1 MSVLSASSK
10 HHKLRGDEL
19 KMVRNIAFVLAA
31 MALPALAAD
40 YSIDSA
46 HSAAQFSVRH
56 LMVSNVRGE
65 FSKVAGTVVY
75 DEAKPAATTIEASVD
90 VSTLSTREPQR
101 DTHLKSPDFF
111 DVAKYPS
118 FTFKSTRVRK
128 TAQGLDVNGDL
139 TIHGVTKPVVLH
151 VSGITKEI
159 KDPFGLLRR
168 GATATT
174 VINRKDF
181 GMIWNKALDGGGVMV
196 GDEVTI
202 TLDIEVTRKPA

>member
-1 MSVLSASSK
+1 M
-10 HHKLRGDEL
+10 
-19 KMVRNIAFVLAA
+19 KMVRNFAIVLAA
-31 MALPALAAD
+31 LALPVLAAD

-65 FSKVAGTVVY
+65 FGKLTGKVVY
-75 DEAKPAATTIEASVD
+75 DDARPTATTVEASVD
-90 VSTLSTREPQR
+90 VSTVSTREPQR

-111 DVAKYPS
+111 DVAQYPS
-118 FTFKSTRVRK
+118 FTFKSTSVKK
-128 TAQGLDVNGDL
+128 TAQGLDVTGEL
-139 TIHGVTKPVVLH
+139 TIHGVSKPVVLH

-181 GMIWNKALDGGGVMV
+181 GMTWNKNLDGGGVVV

>member
-1 MSVLSASSK
+1 M
-10 HHKLRGDEL
+10 
-19 KMVRNIAFVLAA
+19 KMVRNFAIVLT
-31 MALPALAAD
+31 ALAIPALAAD

-65 FSKVAGTVVY
+65 FSKLTGKVVY
-75 DEAKPAATTIEASVD
+75 DDARPAATTVEASVD
-90 VSTLSTREPQR
+90 VSTVSTREPQR

-118 FTFKSTRVRK
+118 FTFKSTSVKK
-128 TAQGLDVNGDL
+128 TAQGLDVTGEL
-139 TIHGVTKPVVLH
+139 TIHGVSKPVVLH

-181 GMIWNKALDGGGVMV
+181 GMTWNKNLDGGGVVV

>member
-1 MSVLSASSK
+1 M
-10 HHKLRGDEL
+10 
-19 KMVRNIAFVLAA
+19 KMVRNFAIVLAA
-31 MALPALAAD
+31 LALPALAAD

-56 LMVSNVRGE
+56 MMVSNVRGE
-65 FSKVAGTVVY
+65 FSKLTGKVVY
-75 DEAKPAATTIEASVD
+75 DDARPTATTVEASVD
-90 VSTLSTREPQR
+90 VSTVSTREPQR

-111 DVAKYPS
+111 DVAQYPS
-118 FTFKSTRVRK
+118 FTFKSTSVKK
-128 TAQGLDVNGDL
+128 TPQGLDVSGEL
-139 TIHGVTKPVVLH
+139 TIHGVSKPVVLH

-181 GMIWNKALDGGGVMV
+181 GMTWNKNLDGGGVVV

>member
-1 MSVLSASSK
+1 MI
-10 HHKLRGDEL
+10 
-19 KMVRNIAFVLAA
+19 RNIAFVLAA
-31 MALPALAAD
+31 LALPALAAD

-56 LMVSNVRGE
+56 LMVSNVKGE
-65 FSKVAGTVVY
+65 FGKLTGKVVY
-75 DEAKPAATTIEASVD
+75 DDAKPTAITVEASVD
-90 VSTLSTREPQR
+90 VSTISTREAAR
-101 DTHLKSPDFF
+101 DQHLKSPDFF
-111 DVAKYPS
+111 DAAKYPT
-118 FTFKSTRVRK
+118 FDFKSTGAKK
-128 TAQGLDVNGDL
+128 TAQGLDLSGNL

-151 VSGITKEI
+151 VTGITKEI

-181 GMIWNKALDGGGVMV
+181 GMSWNKNLDGGGVVV

>member
-1 MSVLSASSK
+1 M
-10 HHKLRGDEL
+10 
-19 KMVRNIAFVLAA
+19 KMVRNFAIVLAA
-31 MALPALAAD
+31 LAIPALAAD

-65 FSKVAGTVVY
+65 FSKLTGKVVY
-75 DEAKPAATTIEASVD
+75 DDARPAATTVEASVD
-90 VSTLSTREPQR
+90 VSTVSTREPQR

-118 FTFKSTRVRK
+118 FTFKSTSAKK
-128 TAQGLDVNGDL
+128 TAQGLDVTGEL
-139 TIHGVTKPVVLH
+139 TIHGVSKPVVLH

-181 GMIWNKALDGGGVMV
+181 GMTWNKNLDGGGVVV

>member
-1 MSVLSASSK
+1 MKS
-10 HHKLRGDEL
+10 
-19 KMVRNIAFVLAA
+19 VRNIAFVLAA
-31 MALPALAAD
+31 VALPALAAD

-65 FSKVAGTVVY
+65 FSKVTGKVVY
-75 DEAKPAATTIEASVD
+75 DDAKPTATAVEASVD
-90 VSTLSTREPQR
+90 VATVNTREPKR
-101 DTHLKSPDFF
+101 DEHLKSPDFF
-111 DVAKYPS
+111 DAAKYPS
-118 FTFKSTRVRK
+118 FTFKSTSVKK
-128 TAQGLDVNGDL
+128 TAQGLDVSGQL
-139 TIHGVTKPVVLH
+139 TIHGVSKPVVLH

-181 GMIWNKALDGGGVMV
+181 GMTWNKGLDGGGVVV
-196 GDEVTI
+196 GDEVSI

>member
-1 MSVLSASSK
+1 MQ
-10 HHKLRGDEL
+10 
-19 KMVRNIAFVLAA
+19 MVRNIAIALAA
-31 MALPALAAD
+31 LAVPALAAD
-40 YSIDSA
+40 YSIDPA

-65 FSKVAGTVVY
+65 FSKVTGKVVY
-75 DEAKPAATTIEASVD
+75 DDAKPTATTVDASID
-90 VSTLSTREPQR
+90 VSTVSTREPQR
-101 DTHLKSPDFF
+101 DTHLKSADFF
-111 DVAKYPS
+111 DVAKYPQ
-118 FTFKSTRVRK
+118 FTFKSTSVKK
-128 TAQGLDVNGDL
+128 TAQGLDVFGNL
-139 TIHGVTKPVVLH
+139 TIHGVSKPVVLH

-181 GMIWNKALDGGGVMV
+181 GMTWNKNLDGGGVVV

>member
-1 MSVLSASSK
+1 MQ
-10 HHKLRGDEL
+10 
-19 KMVRNIAFVLAA
+19 MVRNFAIVLAA
-31 MALPALAAD
+31 LALPALAAD

-65 FSKVAGTVVY
+65 FSKLTGKVVY
-75 DEAKPAATTIEASVD
+75 DDAKPAATTVEASVD
-90 VSTLSTREPQR
+90 VSTVSTREPQR

-111 DVAKYPS
+111 DAAKYPS
-118 FTFKSTRVRK
+118 FTFKSTSVKK
-128 TAQGLDVNGDL
+128 TAQGLDVTGEL
-139 TIHGVTKPVVLH
+139 TIHGVSKTVVLH
-151 VSGITKEI
+151 VTGITKEI
-159 KDPFGLLRR
+159 KDPFGLQRR

-181 GMIWNKALDGGGVMV
+181 GMTWNKNLDGGGVVV

>member
-1 MSVLSASSK
+1 M
-10 HHKLRGDEL
+10 
-19 KMVRNIAFVLAA
+19 KMVRNIALVLATVA
-31 MALPALAAD
+31 IPALAAD

-65 FSKVAGTVVY
+65 FSKVTGKVAY
-75 DEAKPAATTIEASVD
+75 DDATPAATTVEASVD
-90 VSTLSTREPQR
+90 VSTVSTREPQR
-101 DTHLKSPDFF
+101 DGHLKSPDFF
-111 DVAKYPS
+111 DVAKFPE
-118 FTFKSTRVRK
+118 FTFKSTGVKK
-128 TAQGLDVNGDL
+128 TGQGLDVAGNL
-139 TIHGVTKPVVLH
+139 TIHGVSKPVVLH

-174 VINRKDF
+174 VINRKDY
-181 GMIWNKALDGGGVMV
+181 GISWNKDLDGGGVVV
-196 GDEVTI
+196 GEEVTI

>member
-1 MSVLSASSK
+1 MNI
-10 HHKLRGDEL
+10 
-19 KMVRNIAFVLAA
+19 VRNFAFALAA
-31 MALPALAAD
+31 LAIPALAAD

-65 FSKVAGTVVY
+65 FGKITGKVVY
-75 DEAKPAATTIEASVD
+75 DEATPLATTVEASVD
-90 VSTLSTREPQR
+90 VSTVTTREPQR

-111 DVAKYPS
+111 DVAKYPT
-118 FTFKSTRVRK
+118 FAFKSSSVKK
-128 TAQGLDVNGDL
+128 TAQGLDVTGDL
-139 TIHGVTKPVVLH
+139 TIRGVTKPVVLH
-151 VSGITKEI
+151 VSGITMEI

-181 GMIWNKALDGGGVMV
+181 GVSWNKGLDGGGVVV

>member
-1 MSVLSASSK
+1 MTN
-10 HHKLRGDEL
+10 
-19 KMVRNIAFVLAA
+19 MVRNIAIVLAA
-31 MALPALAAD
+31 LALPVLAAD
-40 YSIDSA
+40 YNIDST

-65 FSKVAGTVVY
+65 FSKVTGKVVY
-75 DEAKPAATTIEASVD
+75 DDAQPTATAVEASID
-90 VSTLSTREPQR
+90 VSTVTTREEAR
-101 DTHLKSPDFF
+101 DKHLKSPDFF
-111 DVAKYPS
+111 DVAKYPDFS
-118 FTFKSTRVRK
+118 FKSTGVKK
-128 TAQGLDVNGDL
+128 TAQGLDVAGNL
-139 TIHGVTKPVVLH
+139 TIHGVSKPVVLH

-181 GMIWNKALDGGGVMV
+181 GMTWNKDLDGGGVVV

>member
-1 MSVLSASSK
+1 
-10 HHKLRGDEL
+10 
-19 KMVRNIAFVLAA
+19 MVRNFAIVLAA
-31 MALPALAAD
+31 LALPALAAD

-65 FSKVAGTVVY
+65 FSKLTGKVVY
-75 DEAKPAATTIEASVD
+75 DDARPAATTVEASVD
-90 VSTLSTREPQR
+90 VSTVSTREPQR

-118 FTFKSTRVRK
+118 FTFKSTSVKK
-128 TAQGLDVNGDL
+128 TSQGLDVTGEL
-139 TIHGVTKPVVLH
+139 TIHGISKPVVLH
-151 VSGITKEI
+151 VSGITREI

-181 GMIWNKALDGGGVMV
+181 GMTWNKNLDGGGVVV

>member
-1 MSVLSASSK
+1 MNT
-10 HHKLRGDEL
+10 
-19 KMVRNIAFVLAA
+19 VRNIAFVLAA
-31 MALPALAAD
+31 LAFPALAAD

-65 FSKVAGTVVY
+65 FGKITGKVVFDDAT
-75 DEAKPAATTIEASVD
+75 PAATTVEASVD
-90 VSTLSTREPQR
+90 VSTLTTREPQR

-118 FTFKSTRVRK
+118 FTFKRTGVKQTS
-128 TAQGLDVNGDL
+128 QGLDVTGGL
-139 TIHGVTKPVVLH
+139 TIHGVSKTVVLH

-174 VINRKDF
+174 VINRQDF
-181 GMIWNKALDGGGVMV
+181 GVSWNKALDGGGVVV

>member
-1 MSVLSASSK
+1 M
-10 HHKLRGDEL
+10 KLIG
-19 KMVRNIAFVLAA
+19 NIALSLAA
-31 MALPALAAD
+31 LALPALAAD
-40 YSIDSA
+40 YGIDSA

-65 FSKVAGTVVY
+65 FSKVAGKVVY
-75 DEAKPAATTIEASVD
+75 DEAQPTATTIEASVD
-90 VSTLSTREPQR
+90 VSTVSTRETQR

-111 DVAKYPS
+111 DAAKYPA
-118 FTFKSTRVRK
+118 FTFKSSGVKK
-128 TAQGLDVNGDL
+128 TAQGLDVAGEL
-139 TIHGVTKPVVLH
+139 TIHGVSKPVVLH

-159 KDPFGLLRR
+159 KDPFGLMRR

-174 VINRKDF
+174 VINRKEF
-181 GMIWNKALDGGGVMV
+181 GMTWNKNLDGGGVVV

>member
-1 MSVLSASSK
+1 MKS
-10 HHKLRGDEL
+10 
-19 KMVRNIAFVLAA
+19 VRNLAFVLAA
-31 MALPALAAD
+31 LALPALAAD

-65 FSKVAGTVVY
+65 FSKVTGKVVY
-75 DEAKPAATTIEASVD
+75 DDAKPTATTVEASVD
-90 VSTLSTREPQR
+90 VATVSTREPKR
-101 DTHLKSPDFF
+101 DEHLKGPDFF
-111 DVAKYPS
+111 DAAKYPS
-118 FTFKSTRVRK
+118 FTFKSTSAK
-128 TAQGLDVNGDL
+128 TTAQGLDVSGQL
-139 TIHGVTKPVVLH
+139 TIHGVSKPVVLH

-181 GMIWNKALDGGGVMV
+181 GMTWNKGLDGGGVVV
-196 GDEVTI
+196 GDEVSI
-202 TLDIEVTRKPA
+202 TLDIEVIRKPA

>member
-1 MSVLSASSK
+1 MKS
-10 HHKLRGDEL
+10 
-19 KMVRNIAFVLAA
+19 VRNIAFVLAA
-31 MALPALAAD
+31 VALPALAAD

-65 FSKVAGTVVY
+65 FSKVTGKVVY
-75 DEAKPAATTIEASVD
+75 DDAKPTATTVEASVD
-90 VSTLSTREPQR
+90 VATVNTREPKR
-101 DTHLKSPDFF
+101 DEHLKSPDFF
-111 DVAKYPS
+111 DAAKYPS
-118 FTFKSTRVRK
+118 FTFKSTSVKK
-128 TAQGLDVNGDL
+128 TAQGLDVSGQL
-139 TIHGVTKPVVLH
+139 TIHGVSKPVVLH

-181 GMIWNKALDGGGVMV
+181 GMTWNKGLDGGGVVV
-196 GDEVTI
+196 GDEVSI

>member
-1 MSVLSASSK
+1 M
-10 HHKLRGDEL
+10 R
-19 KMVRNIAFVLAA
+19 MVRNIAF
-31 MALPALAAD
+31 ALAALALPSLAED
-40 YSIDSA
+40 YSIDSM

-65 FSKVAGTVVY
+65 FSKVTGKVVY
-75 DEAKPAATTIEASVD
+75 DDAKPTATTVEASID
-90 VSTLSTREPQR
+90 VATISTREAQR

-111 DVAKYPS
+111 DVAKYPE
-118 FTFKSTRVRK
+118 FTFKSSSVKK
-128 TAQGLDVNGDL
+128 TSQGLDVTGDL
-139 TIHGVTKPVVLH
+139 TIHGVTKPVILH

-159 KDPFGLLRR
+159 KDPFGMLRR

-181 GMIWNKALDGGGVMV
+181 GMVWNKTLDGGGVMV
-196 GDEVTI
+196 GDDVTI

>member
-1 MSVLSASSK
+1 MI
-10 HHKLRGDEL
+10 
-19 KMVRNIAFVLAA
+19 RNIAFVLAA
-31 MALPALAAD
+31 LALPALATD

-56 LMVSNVRGE
+56 LMVSNVKGE
-65 FSKVAGTVVY
+65 FSKLTGKVVY
-75 DEAKPAATTIEASVD
+75 DDAKPTAISVEASVD
-90 VSTLSTREPQR
+90 VSTISTRETAR
-101 DTHLKSPDFF
+101 DQHLKSPDFF
-111 DVAKYPS
+111 DAAKYPT
-118 FTFKSTRVRK
+118 FDFKSTGAKK
-128 TAQGLDVNGDL
+128 TAQGIDVSGNL

-151 VSGITKEI
+151 VTGITKEI

-181 GMIWNKALDGGGVMV
+181 GMSWNKNLDGGGVVV

>member
-1 MSVLSASSK
+1 MIR
-10 HHKLRGDEL
+10 H
-19 KMVRNIAFVLAA
+19 IAFVLAA
-31 MALPALAAD
+31 LAVPALAAD
-40 YSIDSA
+40 YNIDSA

-65 FSKVAGTVVY
+65 FSKLTGTVVY
-75 DEAKPAATTIEASVD
+75 NDASPSAIKIDANVD
-90 VSTLSTREPQR
+90 VATINTREPQR
-101 DTHLKSPDFF
+101 DTHLKSADFF
-111 DVAKYPS
+111 DVAKYPA
-118 FTFKSTRVRK
+118 FTFKSTGAKK
-128 TAQGLDVNGDL
+128 TAQGLDVAGQL

-181 GMIWNKALDGGGVMV
+181 GMTWNKNLDGGGMVV

>member
-1 MSVLSASSK
+1 MTN
-10 HHKLRGDEL
+10 
-19 KMVRNIAFVLAA
+19 MVRNIAIVIAA
-31 MALPALAAD
+31 LALPALAAD
-40 YSIDSA
+40 YNIDSA

-65 FSKVAGTVVY
+65 FSKVTGKVVY
-75 DEAKPAATTIEASVD
+75 DDAQPAATTVEASVD
-90 VSTLSTREPQR
+90 VSTVSTREEAR
-101 DTHLKSPDFF
+101 DKHLKSPDFF
-111 DVAKYPS
+111 DVAKYPD
-118 FTFKSTRVRK
+118 FTFKSTSVKK
-128 TAQGLDVNGDL
+128 TAQGLDVAGNL
-139 TIHGVTKPVVLH
+139 TIHGVSKPVVLH
-151 VSGITKEI
+151 VSGVTKEI

-181 GMIWNKALDGGGVMV
+181 GMTWNKDLDGGGVVV

>member
-1 MSVLSASSK
+1 M
-10 HHKLRGDEL
+10 
-19 KMVRNIAFVLAA
+19 KMVRNFAIVLAA
-31 MALPALAAD
+31 LALPALAAD

-65 FSKVAGTVVY
+65 FSKLTGKVVY
-75 DEAKPAATTIEASVD
+75 DDARPTATTVEASVD
-90 VSTLSTREPQR
+90 VSTVSTREPQR

-111 DVAKYPS
+111 DVAQYPS
-118 FTFKSTRVRK
+118 FTFKSTSVKK
-128 TAQGLDVNGDL
+128 TPQGLDVSGEL
-139 TIHGVTKPVVLH
+139 TIHGVSKPVVLH

-181 GMIWNKALDGGGVMV
+181 GMTWNKNLDGGGVVV

>member
-1 MSVLSASSK
+1 
-10 HHKLRGDEL
+10 
-19 KMVRNIAFVLAA
+19 MVRNFAIVLAA
-31 MALPALAAD
+31 LALPALAAD

-65 FSKVAGTVVY
+65 FGKLTGKVVY
-75 DEAKPAATTIEASVD
+75 DDARPTATTVEASVD
-90 VSTLSTREPQR
+90 VSTVSTREPQR
-101 DTHLKSPDFF
+101 DTHLKSADFF
-111 DVAKYPS
+111 DVAQYPS
-118 FTFKSTRVRK
+118 FTFKSTSVKK
-128 TAQGLDVNGDL
+128 TSQGLDVTGEL
-139 TIHGVTKPVVLH
+139 TIHGVSKPVVLH

-181 GMIWNKALDGGGVMV
+181 GMTWNKNLDGGGVVV